1 MNLPR
6 TPWLALSMA
15 VAVALVAA
23 LAYWDQQREAALAL
37 EEFAEEQSTLA
48 VSVASGLA
56 ARLEAARHD
65 ALLLGLAPQAP
76 AITSA
81 YLATR
86 VRSAAVE
93 ADRALL
99 ADAPAVLLSF
109 PLGDGRMV
117 DLATP
122 TANLLSPV
130 GRVEPGSQRLVLLLP
145 PHGLAF
151 YASDGRKVAADELR
165 EPLEGGRS
173 TVRLSQ
179 AVAARVGLPPRTAVA
194 GLAVVNDPMLG
205 RFGVAVVTTASRDRD
220 RARRA
225 NTRLLLSTVLAG
237 GLVLLF
243 GGFALRERAKELE
256 VSRSLSLEQ
265 LAREREV
272 RLDRESRAATVITL
286 ASGVAHEIATPL
298 GVIVGRAEQ
307 LRARV
312 SGDERGSK
320 AVQAIIDQAEGIR
333 EVIRGFLGLARGA
346 PLALTS
352 LPPGRVAEAA
362 LALVAHRFTNA
373 GVTLQADVAD
383 DLPRIACDP
392 RLLGHALVN
401 LLLNA
406 CDACSRGGV
415 VQLRAEARDGAVA
428 FVVADDGE
436 GISDAIAARATEP
449 FFTTKSPERGTGLG
463 LAIANEI
470 VKTHRGSLIIGRGAQ
485 RGTRVSIEIPLAR
498 EDA

>member
-6 TPWLALSMA
+6 TPWLVLSMA
-15 VAVALVAA
+15 AAIAAVAA
-23 LAYWDQQREAALAL
+23 LAFWDQQREAALAL
-37 EEFAEEQSTLA
+37 EEFAEQQSTLA
-48 VSVASGLA
+48 VSVGSELS

-65 ALLLGLAPQAP
+65 ASLLGLSPQART
-76 AITSA
+76 ISSA

-86 VRSAAVE
+86 IRAADE
-93 ADRALL
+93 PALPL
-99 ADAPAVLLSF
+99 PDAPAVRLSI
-109 PLGDGRMV
+109 PLGDGRVV

-122 TANLLSPV
+122 TANLLPQLD
-130 GRVEPGSQRLVLLLP
+130 RAGSQRLLLLLP
-145 PHGLAF
+145 PRAQSF
-151 YASDGRKVAADELR
+151 YASDGRKVAAEELR
-165 EPLEGGRS
+165 EAIEAGLS
-173 TVRLSQ
+173 SARLSQ
-179 AVAARVGLPPRTAVA
+179 SAAARLGLPPRTALA
-194 GLAVVNDPMLG
+194 GLAVVNDPLLG
-205 RFGVAVVTTASRDRD
+205 RWGGAVATPARRERD

-272 RLDRESRAATVITL
+272 RLDREGRAATVITL
-286 ASGVAHEIATPL
+286 ASGVAHELATPL

-307 LRARV
+307 LRTRV
-312 SGDERGSK
+312 HGDERGSK

-333 EVIRGFLGLARGA
+333 EVIRGFLGLARGS
-346 PLALTS
+346 PPALTS
-352 LPPGRVAEAA
+352 LHPREIAQSA
-362 LALVAHRFTNA
+362 LALVEHRFTKA
-373 GVTLQADVAD
+373 GVRLSAQVAD
-383 DLPRIACDP
+383 ELPRIACDP

-406 CDACSRGGV
+406 CDACSRGGAV
-415 VQLRAEARDGAVA
+415 ELRAESRKGSVA
-428 FVVADDGE
+428 FVVSDDGE

-449 FFTTKSPERGTGLG
+449 FFTTKSPDRGTGLG

-470 VKTHRGSLIIGRGAQ
+470 VKTHRGSLTIGRGEQ
-485 RGTRVSIEIPLAR
+485 RGTRVSIEIPLAG